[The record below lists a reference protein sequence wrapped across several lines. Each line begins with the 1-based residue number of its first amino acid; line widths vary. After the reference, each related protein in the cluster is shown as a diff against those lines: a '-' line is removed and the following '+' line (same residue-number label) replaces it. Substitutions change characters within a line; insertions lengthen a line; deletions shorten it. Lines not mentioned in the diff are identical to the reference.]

1 MARRSRL
8 VGEGWVD
15 AQREEAFWS
24 FSVLAYR
31 EITNR
36 ENDTKLTLL
45 FLFLLFKNIPY
56 KPITTTFFGQVV
68 PLALV

>member
-1 MARRSRL
+1 MDTQRER
-8 VGEGWVD
+8 E
-15 AQREEAFWS
+15 REEAFWS

-31 EITNR
+31 KITNR

-45 FLFLLFKNIPY
+45 FLFLLFKNILY

>member
-1 MARRSRL
+1 M
-8 VGEGWVD
+8 D
-15 AQREEAFWS
+15 TKKEEAFWS

-56 KPITTTFFGQVV
+56 KPITTTFFDQVV